1 VVRRVGAALAAI
13 LPRMPSFFVV
23 PIAEPWTAMNII
35 GGLALVTLVAVV
47 VWLISRR
54 SRPG

>member
-1 VVRRVGAALAAI
+1 MVRPVGAALAVI
-13 LPRMPSFFVV
+13 VPRMPSFFVV